1 MGHSVLLLD
10 PLSRTILH
18 ELIGSVLT
26 PVVCPQ
32 HPNLLSY
39 LVLHKSLELLEPL
52 KDL

>member
-1 MGHSVLLLD
+1 MEHSVLILD
-10 PLSRTILH
+10 PLSQTILH

-32 HPNLLSY
+32 HSNLLSC

-52 KDL
+52 KNL